1 MTTQTLPGNENYENY
16 ETLEEFEQDF
26 GRGTGSDGAAGH
38 AAARTRP
45 AGHPTTLLALR
56 GLAALALAVSA
67 YLHFMLAI
75 ENGLEGALF
84 TMPQLFIGQACVAA
98 LAAGMLLV
106 GDREWLWLP
115 AVAVAIGSLI
125 PILASVYFP
134 LPAIGP
140 MPPINEPIWYGEKIL
155 SALVAATVP
164 VLYVIRRIAPPAK

>member
-16 ETLEEFEQDF
+16 ETLHEFEEDF
-26 GRGTGSDGAAGH
+26 GRGTGSAAAH
-38 AAARTRP
+38 ARTRP

-56 GLAALALAVSA
+56 GLAALALTVSA
-67 YLHFMLAI
+67 YLHFMLAV

-98 LAAGMLLV
+98 LAAGLLLV

-115 AVAVAIGSLI
+115 AVAVAIGSTI

-140 MPPINEPIWYGEKIL
+140 LPPINEPIWYGEKIL
-155 SALVAATVP
+155 SALVGATVP
-164 VLYVIRRIAPPAK
+164 VLYVIRRIAPPTK

>member
-1 MTTQTLPGNENYENY
+1 MSTQTLPHH
-16 ETLEEFEQDF
+16 D
-26 GRGTGSDGAAGH
+26 GTEPEAPGAH
-38 AAARTRP
+38 AADWAEWEASTAHADAPDRP

-56 GLAALALAVSA
+56 GLAALALVVSA

-84 TMPQLFIGQACVAA
+84 TMPQLFLGQATVAA
-98 LAAGMLLV
+98 LAAGLLLV

-115 AVAVAIGSLI
+115 AVAVAIGSTI
-125 PILASVYFP
+125 PILVSVYFP

-155 SALVAATVP
+155 SALVGSTVP
-164 VLYVIRRIAPPAK
+164 VLYMIRRIAPPSK

>member
-1 MTTQTLPGNENYENY
+1 MTTPILPGNDNY

-26 GRGTGSDGAAGH
+26 GRGTGSQVTH
-38 AAARTRP
+38 AAARPQP
-45 AGHPTTLLALR
+45 AGNPSTLLALR
-56 GLAALALAVSA
+56 GLAALALTVSA

-98 LAAGMLLV
+98 LAAGLLLV

-115 AVAVAIGSLI
+115 AVAVAIGSTI

-140 MPPINEPIWYGEKIL
+140 LPPINEPIWYGEKIL
-155 SALVAATVP
+155 SALVGATVP
-164 VLYVIRRIAPPAK
+164 VLYMIRRIAPPAK